1 MSNLVPIQITLQAA
15 TAADAKQLVQD
26 LAGTMSGMAD
36 VRIPARTEVS
46 TVEEAPVTAT
56 VDESKPRRS
65 KISEPKESQAES
77 NAQDVPV
84 TTGKEAEIPSV
95 VELRAKAQEV
105 GKDPAKKPKIK
116 ALLNKYG
123 SPNISEVPEE
133 KRAAFMAE
141 LEAL

>member
-36 VRIPARTEVS
+36 ARIPAETTVS
-46 TVEEAPVTAT
+46 TVEPEKSRQQRTVKVKPV
-56 VDESKPRRS
+56 SKE
-65 KISEPKESQAES
+65 IEE
-77 NAQDVPV
+77 DV
-84 TTGKEAEIPSV
+84 EIPSV
-95 VELRAKAQEV
+95 VELRAKAQEI

-116 ALLNKYG
+116 ELLNKYG

>member
-36 VRIPARTEVS
+36 ARIPAQTDVS
-46 TVEEAPVTAT
+46 TVEPE
-56 VDESKPRRS
+56 KPRRHV
-65 KISEPKESQAES
+65 AE
-77 NAQDVPV
+77 
-84 TTGKEAEIPSV
+84 KEASKKIKEEVATVSDDVEIPSV
-95 VELRAKAQEV
+95 VELRAKAQEI

-116 ALLNKYG
+116 ELLNKYG